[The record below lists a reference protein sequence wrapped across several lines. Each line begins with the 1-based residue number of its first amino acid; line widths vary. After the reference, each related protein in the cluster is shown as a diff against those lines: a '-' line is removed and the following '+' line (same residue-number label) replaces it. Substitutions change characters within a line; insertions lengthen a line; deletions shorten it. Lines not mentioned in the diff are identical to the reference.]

1 MQLTVI
7 FVIAKCAFVLMN
19 SEIYAG
25 LGGGAFASIVW
36 HGLAMDLAMSGYLT
50 VLPGLLLV
58 VSAIVASPRAVK
70 ALSTLL
76 KCVLVVEAFVVALA
90 VSADALLYPYWGFK
104 LDTTPLFYFMSSPSA
119 ALASGGTGGGLV
131 MLTLLTLLFAALLLM
146 WTRFVPIIPVPGTTA
161 KRLRVAGV
169 MTACTALLFLPIRGG
184 LTVSTMNLSRA
195 YFSSDTRLNH
205 AAVNPLFSFLYSA
218 SHQSDFDSQFAFYRP
233 DEARAIVES
242 LEKECAGDTVATP
255 LLSTPRPDIC
265 LVILES
271 FSAHLMPS
279 LGGSPVA
286 MRLDSIAS
294 QGMLF
299 TQCYASGFRTD
310 RALPAILSGYP
321 AQPTTSIMK
330 FVDKTDNLPSLPKAL
345 KDAGYDLAYYYGGDV
360 NFTSMNAY
368 LVSAGFDRIIS
379 DKDFPVSERVSKWG
393 APDHLVFDRAL
404 ADISADAPAR
414 HDPRFTVI
422 QTSSSHEPFD
432 VPYTSDFS
440 DERLNA
446 FAYADHALGEWY
458 DAMSRT
464 LRWDSTLVV
473 LIPDH
478 FAVWPDTLTDQ
489 AARHHV
495 PLVIAGGALRSAPV
509 RIDAVAAQ
517 TDIAATLLAL
527 LGLPAADF
535 PFSHDIFSSSAPR
548 MAFFSDAEHASIA
561 LPDGRTATLNI
572 SSDTA
577 VAADSLHLRAVR
589 AYLQILY
596 NDLQQR

>member
-19 SEIYAG
+19 SSIYAG
-25 LGGGAFASIVW
+25 LGVGGFAAIVW
-36 HGLAMDLAMSGYLT
+36 NGLAMDLAMAGYLT
-50 VLPGLLLV
+50 VLPALLLGA
-58 VSAIVASPRAVK
+58 SAVVASPRAVK
-70 ALSTLL
+70 TLSIAL
-76 KCVLVVEAFVVALA
+76 KCVLAVEAFVTALA
-90 VSADALLYPYWGFK
+90 VSADAMLYPYWGFK

-131 MLTLLTLLFAALLLM
+131 MVLLLNLLFTALLLM
-146 WTRFVPIIPVPGTTA
+146 WMRFVPLTPVPGTMA

-169 MTACTALLFLPIRGG
+169 MTVCTAMLFLPIRGG

-195 YFSSDTRLNH
+195 YFSSDTRMNH

-218 SHQSDFDSQFAFYRP
+218 SHQSDFDSQFSFYAP
-233 DEARAIVES
+233 DEARGIVEN
-242 LEKECAGDTVATP
+242 LERECAVDTVVAP
-255 LLSTPRPDIC
+255 LLSTSRPDIC

-271 FSAHLMPS
+271 FSAHLLPS

-294 QGMLF
+294 EGVLF
-299 TQCYASGFRTD
+299 TRCYASGFRTD

-345 KDAGYDLAYYYGGDV
+345 KNAGYDLAYYYGGDV

-379 DKDFPVSERVSKWG
+379 DKDFPVTERVSKWG

-404 ADISADAPAR
+404 ADADAGTPACA
-414 HDPRFTVI
+414 PRFTVI

-432 VPYTSDFS
+432 VPYTSGFS

-446 FAYADHALGEWY
+446 FAYADNALGEWY

-464 LRWDSTLVV
+464 SRWDSTLVV
-473 LIPDH
+473 IVPDH

-489 AARHHV
+489 ASRHHV
-495 PLVIAGGALRSAPV
+495 PLIIAGGALHSAPARV
-509 RIDAVAAQ
+509 DAVAAQ
-517 TDIAATLLAL
+517 TDIAATLLGM
-527 LGLPAADF
+527 LGLPAGEF
-535 PFSHDIFSSSAPR
+535 PFSHDVFSPSAPR
-548 MAFFSDAEHASIA
+548 MAFFSDAEHVSIA
-561 LPDGRTATLNI
+561 APEWTATLNI
-572 SSDTA
+572 SSDTGEA
-577 VAADSLHLRAVR
+577 GDSLRIRAVR
-589 AYLQILY
+589 AYLQTLY